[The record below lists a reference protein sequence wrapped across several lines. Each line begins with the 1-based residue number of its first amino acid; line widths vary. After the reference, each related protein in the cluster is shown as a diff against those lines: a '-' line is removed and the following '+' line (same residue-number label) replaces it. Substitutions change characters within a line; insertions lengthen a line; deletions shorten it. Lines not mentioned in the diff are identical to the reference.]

1 MAPSEDNPG
10 KGSGQGS
17 DLGLRVLSALV
28 LAPVVLAIVYAGT
41 PYFEILII
49 VAALV
54 MAWEW
59 RRVCYGANKGRLFW
73 LLAGQVYILLPCLAL
88 LHFRALP
95 MIGMQSI
102 FWLLAVVWASDT
114 GGYVF
119 GRAIGGPKL
128 APVISPNKT
137 WSGLLGAV
145 LLAGAAGL
153 LTALALGKDTVV
165 PLAAWSAAIGAISQA
180 GDLLESWVKR
190 YFGVKDTGTIIPGHG
205 GLLDRVDGLLAAAM
219 AVALLEAAVKSSI
232 LLWT

>member
-1 MAPSEDNPG
+1 MAPSEDNSPG

-28 LAPVVLAIVYAGT
+28 LAPVVLATVYAGT

-59 RRVCYGANKGRLFW
+59 RRVCYGTNKGRIYW

-88 LHFRALP
+88 LHLRALP
-95 MIGMQSI
+95 EIGMQSI

-119 GRAIGGPKL
+119 GRAFGGPKL
-128 APVISPNKT
+128 APAISPNKT
-137 WSGLLGAV
+137 WSGLFGAV
-145 LLAGAAGL
+145 LLAGVAGL
-153 LTALALGKDTVV
+153 LTALALGKDTIV
-165 PLAAWSAAIGAISQA
+165 PLAAWSAAIGAVSQA

-232 LLWT
+232 L

>member
-1 MAPSEDNPG
+1 VSAGMASPEDNPP
-10 KGSGQGS
+10 GQGS

-28 LAPVVLAIVYAGT
+28 LAPVVLAAVYVGP
-41 PYFEILII
+41 PYFEILMI
-49 VAALV
+49 VTASV

-59 RRVCYGANKGRLFW
+59 RRMCYGANKGQIHW
-73 LLAGQVYILLPCLAL
+73 LLAGLVYILLPCLAL
-88 LHFRALP
+88 LHLRALP
-95 MIGMQSI
+95 ETGMQSI

-114 GGYVF
+114 GGYIF

-145 LLAGAAGL
+145 LLAAAAGL
-153 LTALALGKDTVV
+153 LTALALGKDTVA
-165 PLAAWSAAIGAISQA
+165 PLAAWSAAIGTISQA

-232 LLWT
+232 L